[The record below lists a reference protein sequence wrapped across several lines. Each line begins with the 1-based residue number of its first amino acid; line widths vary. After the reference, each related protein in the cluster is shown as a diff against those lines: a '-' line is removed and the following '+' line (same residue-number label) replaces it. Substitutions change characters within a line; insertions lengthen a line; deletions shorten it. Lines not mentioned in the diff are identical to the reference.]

1 MDKSLKIAVLY
12 GGNSAERE
20 VSLMS
25 GQGVGNALKSRGYNI
40 ELFDIANR
48 DLLELKNF
56 DLAFIALHGKYGEDG
71 CIQGFLE
78 LLKIPYTGPGVMS
91 SSVGMNK
98 IVSKKIFIHEGIPT
112 PEFRVVRDYEG
123 LQKAT
128 QEIGYPII
136 VKPPQEGSTIGLKKV
151 HSQDELTEAFNESIK
166 FDEEMLVEKC
176 IEGRELTVAILGKS
190 PDTRALPII
199 EIVTPDGNYDYEQ
212 KYTRDDTQYI
222 CPAKLDENLAR
233 NIENICI
240 KAYDSLECQ
249 GWSRVD
255 VMLDKNNC
263 PWVLEINTS
272 PGMTSHSLVPMAAKA
287 IGLSYED
294 ICEEILK
301 TASLKVKKLNKV

>member
-25 GQGVGNALKSRGYNI
+25 GHGVGNALKSRGYNI